1 MLNAILHGKAGRAV
15 LAGGVE
21 QSWREIF
28 RQREDL
34 LAAAFLGRLAYLS
47 DVGKQ
52 RVLKLLTPGF
62 TESLG
67 PMKSISFWPR
77 LTGHAKRSFVE
88 PDVLINYENNRRSER

>member
-1 MLNAILHGKAGRAV
+1 MLKAILHGKAGRAV

-34 LAAAFLGRLAYLS
+34 LTAAFLGRLAYLS